1 MSTQNAEPKKK
12 KRFKFPHPV
21 VIMFTLV
28 LILAILSWFIPAGQ
42 YTMVEDPVSGRMVV
56 DPDSYTVVESNP
68 IGFFEFFQAFP
79 QGMVDAAEITFFIMI
94 TAAAFN
100 VITATGAVNAGIARV
115 SYAFR
120 NQAKLMIPAILTVFS
135 VGGVTFGMAEEV
147 IVFVPI
153 GIALAIALGFD
164 AMVGT
169 AVVVMGAACGFC
181 AGVMNPFTVGVAQS
195 IAELPTFSGWEL
207 RLVVLIAMLVVT
219 SAYLMRYANRIKKD
233 PTKSVLYGEKVVRN
247 QDELSNVPKMSLRQ
261 IIILFVVLAGFLLLI
276 YGVVTWGWYISEL
289 AALFLA
295 MGVISGLIYGFT
307 PTEVC
312 TYFMQ
317 GVTDIATGAIM
328 CGIARAILTVMEVSM
343 IKDTVIHALAG
354 AIAVLPRSVAV
365 VGMYIVQLLVDFLIP
380 SGSGQ
385 AAATMPIMTPIA
397 DVLGINR
404 QVTVLCFQFGDGFN
418 NNISPIS
425 GTLMATLS
433 IAKISY
439 DKWCKF
445 MLPLVGM
452 WIAMGAVF
460 VVVANAINYGPF

>member
-1 MSTQNAEPKKK
+1 M
-12 KRFKFPHPV
+12 
-21 VIMFTLV
+21 
-28 LILAILSWFIPAGQ
+28 
-42 YTMVEDPVSGRMVV
+42 
-56 DPDSYTVVESNP
+56 
-68 IGFFEFFQAFP
+68 
-79 QGMVDAAEITFFIMI
+79 
-94 TAAAFN
+94 
-100 VITATGAVNAGIARV
+100 
-115 SYAFR
+115 
-120 NQAKLMIPAILTVFS
+120 
-135 VGGVTFGMAEEV
+135 
-147 IVFVPI
+147 
-153 GIALAIALGFD
+153 
-164 AMVGT
+164 
-169 AVVVMGAACGFC
+169 
-181 AGVMNPFTVGVAQS
+181 
-195 IAELPTFSGWEL
+195 
-207 RLVVLIAMLVVT
+207 
-219 SAYLMRYANRIKKD
+219 
-233 PTKSVLYGEKVVRN
+233 RN

-439 DKWCKF
+439 EKWCKF

-452 WIAMGAVF
+452 WIAMGAIF